1 MASMHAQ
8 VNSAS
13 EAKPIV
19 YNQLYQ
25 PFGLD
30 NYQSGFFYY
39 NGAKVYSMRSYNVAA
54 ENKVVSLKVNPSGS
68 DYAVLD
74 TQNGRNSIHILDLWK
89 AKKQLAQIS
98 GTPYQ
103 PVAMCYSADAKQLL
117 VMGSDNQV
125 HVFDTQNY
133 TETSAFASSLKAA
146 SMKASQNGYY
156 LALAQGSEVEVMNLE
171 TKSRRT
177 ILQMPATIKDVAF
190 SANGKWMAVLT
201 ANGECKLYDTANF
214 KVAYHFDALGTAESC
229 FFHPE
234 NKYLAVVTGDKR
246 VALINIFNKEE
257 RNYVDAQAGGVNYV
271 NFVKDADS
279 GIYLVYNT
287 SKSIVFN
294 PVFYL
299 SPYRQEQLK
308 NELDS
313 RMEEWAKRM
322 EDESLEAYNTRV
334 NEASRLKQMRLFE
347 TEIATE
353 MASNLLS
360 TSEVKVGN
368 YNEQMGMLAL
378 NFDNMP
384 SIYLTVPTNE
394 VGDFMNPGDLE
405 FTNAKYCVNDKDEFE
420 LVYTEV
426 INKKTGNKYVFDNT
440 ERKPLTF
447 LHSGENF
454 VPLEQI
460 QISQMDEMSLEN
472 IRNSIM
478 ESARTHKGITDHTQI
493 DVRTKVASAS
503 DAQGRKMTNY
513 EVAVTY
519 TVDEAY
525 SAQDD
530 FGPGKFKTADSKAA
544 QTMLEV
550 IRKAMEGD
558 LAKYMQSGKQLKVMI
573 TGTADAMPFSRNIA
587 YDGAYGNFEREP
599 VYQNNALSN
608 ITVNRKTGISNNNQL
623 AFVRAMGVKDY
634 IVNNIPAISRMKTSY
649 DTNIEVS
656 KKTGSKYRRIG
667 VKFTFVDAFK

>member
-1 MASMHAQ
+1 MRKYCLTIFGLLGFMASMHAQ

-246 VALINIFNKEE
+246 VALINIFNK
-257 RNYVDAQAGGVNYV
+257 G
-271 NFVKDADS
+271 S
-279 GIYLVYNT
+279 
-287 SKSIVFN
+287 
-294 PVFYL
+294 
-299 SPYRQEQLK
+299 
-308 NELDS
+308 
-313 RMEEWAKRM
+313 
-322 EDESLEAYNTRV
+322 
-334 NEASRLKQMRLFE
+334 
-347 TEIATE
+347 
-353 MASNLLS
+353 
-360 TSEVKVGN
+360 
-368 YNEQMGMLAL
+368 
-378 NFDNMP
+378 
-384 SIYLTVPTNE
+384 
-394 VGDFMNPGDLE
+394 
-405 FTNAKYCVNDKDEFE
+405 
-420 LVYTEV
+420 
-426 INKKTGNKYVFDNT
+426 
-440 ERKPLTF
+440 
-447 LHSGENF
+447 
-454 VPLEQI
+454 
-460 QISQMDEMSLEN
+460 
-472 IRNSIM
+472 
-478 ESARTHKGITDHTQI
+478 
-493 DVRTKVASAS
+493 
-503 DAQGRKMTNY
+503 
-513 EVAVTY
+513 VT
-519 TVDEAY
+519 TW
-525 SAQDD
+525 
-530 FGPGKFKTADSKAA
+530 
-544 QTMLEV
+544 MH
-550 IRKAMEGD
+550 R
-558 LAKYMQSGKQLKVMI
+558 
-573 TGTADAMPFSRNIA
+573 
-587 YDGAYGNFEREP
+587 
-599 VYQNNALSN
+599 
-608 ITVNRKTGISNNNQL
+608 
-623 AFVRAMGVKDY
+623 RA
-634 IVNNIPAISRMKTSY
+634 
-649 DTNIEVS
+649 E
-656 KKTGSKYRRIG
+656 
-667 VKFTFVDAFK
+667 